1 MDWSAPAP
9 AATGK
14 PWEMDWSGGQP
25 AAPAPAGLTG
35 ADAMRARGLKTDPAR
50 QTEIDDAGVARIE
63 FEQARARVNEN
74 PNFGRAASFTGGL
87 PLIGEWTDQ
96 ALGKYDPAAGER
108 MSQMRKDFALARPE
122 ADQAGRLLGTI
133 AGTVAT
139 AGAGIPSLI
148 GKIPGLGFK
157 MLAGGGAGA
166 IAGGAEA
173 ASSAAGRADGG
184 NRVEAA
190 IDAAPLGAGLGAGV
204 GVLAPAVATGASTA
218 LASLRGSDVTAI
230 AKTLG
235 ISPKAAQAVKAA
247 VGGEDM
253 VRAGANLRRG
263 GPDAMLVE
271 GGPSLQ
277 ALGKGTMAS
286 GGDATRIMRRGVD
299 DRAAGAAAQM
309 QGVLDGTLGKP
320 AGRIDLA
327 AGIRA
332 ATKKARGAA
341 YDAAY
346 ATPID
351 YSSAAGRRIEELLG
365 RLPAKTANAAIQK
378 ANERIAYDGGAKQI
392 MASVGADGRVTFK
405 EMPNAMQLDHLKRAF
420 DKIVDDGTDAVTG
433 KLSSDAQ
440 FASVIA
446 RDIRN
451 AHAAANP
458 AYRDALRTGMD
469 SIQSEKAVETGYK
482 ALTVTPEVLSKSL
495 SGLNKD
501 ARSAAK
507 LGVRQYIED
516 QMSNVRAIMSRPGM
530 NADVG
535 EAMKAIKDL
544 SSRRAQ
550 DNLALLVGKP
560 EAGKLIGQLD
570 ELKTAFEIQAAM
582 SRNSDTAVN
591 QAVQKS
597 IDGSTESGWVGK
609 LMEGSPIQST
619 KRLTQL
625 FTGATPEAREA
636 AKAGIWAEIAKT
648 LTSTRGAEA
657 QRALAVVNQ
666 AMSGQRLTTEQA
678 EAAGRLV
685 ATVLGAGAYREGTRA
700 LSPR

>member
-1 MDWSAPAP
+1 MGNPWEKYAQARAASEPVAP

-14 PWEMDWSGGQP
+14 PWEKY
-25 AAPAPAGLTG
+25 AA
-35 ADAMRARGLKTDPAR
+35 ARG
-50 QTEIDDAGVARIE
+50 IE
-63 FEQARARVNEN
+63 TPQWEAPTLSPGTQAMNAASEQAIAETHVSEN
-74 PNFGRAASFTGGL
+74 PNAGRVATINHGL
-87 PLIGEWTDQ
+87 PFIGPWLDD
-96 ALGKYDPAAGER
+96 AMAKIDPEAAVRMERDRLSFKAARPKSAQAGE
-108 MSQMRKDFALARPE
+108 
-122 ADQAGRLLGTI
+122 LLGGIT
-133 AGTVAT
+133 GSVAT
-139 AGAGIPSLI
+139 
-148 GKIPGLGFK
+148 
-157 MLAGGGAGA
+157 
-166 IAGGAEA
+166 
-173 ASSAAGRADGG
+173 
-184 NRVEAA
+184 
-190 IDAAPLGAGLGAGV
+190 LGAGLPSLLGRASLGVKTALGLPIGAVIGGTEAASRAAGDAQPGERVDAAMDAAPEGALVGAGV
-204 GVLAPAVATGASTA
+204 GVAAPALAAGASTA
-218 LASLRGSDVTAI
+218 LQSIKGSDVAHI
-230 AKTLG
+230 AQTLG
-235 ISPKAAQAVKAA
+235 ISQNAARAIKAAI
-247 VGGEDM
+247 GGEDIA
-253 VRAGANLRRG
+253 RAGAAIQRG

-277 ALGKGTMAS
+277 ALGKGAMAS
-286 GGDATRIMRRGVD
+286 GGDATRVMRQAVD
-299 DRAAGAAAQM
+299 DRATGAAAQM
-309 QGVLDGTLGKP
+309 EGVLDGTLGKP

-327 AGIRA
+327 AGIRT

-346 ATPID
+346 STPID
-351 YSSAAGRRIEELLG
+351 YSSPAGRRIEGLLS
-365 RLPAKTANAAIQK
+365 RLPGKTANAAIQK

-392 MASVGADGRVTFK
+392 MASVGPNGKVTFK

-433 KLSSDAQ
+433 KLSSDAA
-440 FASVIA
+440 FAATIA

-495 SGLNKD
+495 SGLNND
-501 ARSAAK
+501 ARNAAK

-530 NADVG
+530 DADVG

-544 SSRRAQ
+544 SSRRSQ

-560 EAGKLIGQLD
+560 EAAKMIGQLD

-597 IDGSTESGWVGK
+597 LETSTAPGVVGK
-609 LMEGSPIQST
+609 LMAGKGIDATQ
-619 KRLTQL
+619 RFAQL
-625 FTGATPEAREA
+625 FTGATPEAVEA
-636 AKAGIWAEIAKT
+636 AKAGIWSEVAKALTTTKGPNAE
-648 LTSTRGAEA
+648 
-657 QRALAVVNQ
+657 RALRIVNK
-666 AMSGQRLTTEQA
+666 AIAGQKFTA
-678 EAAGRLV
+678 DEAKASGRLI

-700 LSPR
+700 LQTR